1 MTKYTIHGWYICFVK
16 IENEIKHI
24 FSSAQQRALTNIIF
38 TSNWVLNRIAS
49 ALKPTN
55 LSLQQFNVL
64 SILYGQPN
72 HTATVTLIT
81 DRLIDRM
88 PNTSRLLNKLMDKGL
103 IEKERNSSDQRVV
116 YIKLTPDGI
125 VQKKKARAI
134 IDSILVGLSD
144 EEADLLN
151 EMLEKVRA

>member
-1 MTKYTIHGWYICFVK
+1 MTNNTIHGWYICFVK

-38 TSNWVLNRIAS
+38 TSNWVLNRIAT

-72 HTATVTLIT
+72 YTATVTLIT

-116 YIKLTPDGI
+116 YIKLSQDGI

-134 IDSILVGLSD
+134 IDSILVNLSD
-144 EEADLLN
+144 KEADLLN
-151 EMLEKVRA
+151 DMLEKVRA

>member
-1 MTKYTIHGWYICFVK
+1 MTNNTIHGWYICFVK

-72 HTATVTLIT
+72 YTATVTLIT

-116 YIKLTPDGI
+116 YIKLTKEG
-125 VQKKKARAI
+125 VLLKKKARTI
-134 IDSILVGLSD
+134 IDSILVNLTD

-151 EMLEKVRA
+151 DMLEKVRA

>member
-1 MTKYTIHGWYICFVK
+1 MTNNTIHGWYICFVK

-72 HTATVTLIT
+72 YTATVTLIT

-116 YIKLTPDGI
+116 YIKLTQEGI
-125 VQKKKARAI
+125 VLKKKARAI
-134 IDSILVGLSD
+134 IDSILVSLSD

>member
-1 MTKYTIHGWYICFVK
+1 MTNNTIHGWYICFVK

-38 TSNWVLNRIAS
+38 TSNWVLNRIAT

-72 HTATVTLIT
+72 YTATVTLIT

-116 YIKLTPDGI
+116 YIKLTQDGI
-125 VQKKKARAI
+125 VQKKKARSI
-134 IDSILVGLSD
+134 IDSILVSLSD

-151 EMLEKVRA
+151 DMLEKVRA

>member
-49 ALKPTN
+49 SLKPTN

-134 IDSILVGLSD
+134 IDSILVSLSD

-151 EMLEKVRA
+151 DMLEKVRA

>member
-72 HTATVTLIT
+72 YTATVTLIT

-116 YIKLTPDGI
+116 YIKLTQEGI
-125 VQKKKARAI
+125 VLKKKARAI
-134 IDSILVGLSD
+134 IDSILVSLSD

-151 EMLEKVRA
+151 DMLEKVRA

>member
-1 MTKYTIHGWYICFVK
+1 MTKYTIHGCYICFVK

-72 HTATVTLIT
+72 YTATVTLIT

-116 YIKLTPDGI
+116 YIKLTQEGI

-134 IDSILVGLSD
+134 IDSILVSLSD
-144 EEADLLN
+144 KEADLLN
-151 EMLEKVRA
+151 DMLEKVRA

>member
-1 MTKYTIHGWYICFVK
+1 MK

-49 ALKPTN
+49 AFKPTG

-64 SILYGQPN
+64 SILYGQPE
-72 HTATVTLIT
+72 HTATVNLIT
-81 DRLIDRM
+81 ERLIDRM

-103 IEKERNSSDQRVV
+103 IEKEKNSIDQRVV
-116 YIKLTPDGI
+116 YIKLTKEG
-125 VQKKKARAI
+125 VLLKKKARTI
-134 IDSILVGLSD
+134 IDSILVNLTD
-144 EEADLLN
+144 EEADHLN
-151 EMLEKVRA
+151 DMLEKVRG